1 MDGLERASRPHMAG
15 PCRGLGEF
23 MMKGFLD
30 DILPSTPASTKRAP
44 APLATIRR
52 QLHTAA
58 TGMTGTPLVLLP
70 WLSRIW
76 ILLYC

>member
-1 MDGLERASRPHMAG
+1 MDGLERASRLTWQGLP
-15 PCRGLGEF
+15 RLGEF